1 MSEFLHL
8 FIIVIGLVVVVLDT
22 VIVVVVVVVFIWLF
36 LVASA
41 TFHWFLLA
49 VNGGNGIAG
58 YLLPLLGAIK
68 RKLYAI
74 YVSGYQK
81 QEKHFT
87 TTTTTTNTTTTITIA
102 IITATITATAPIQT
116 AIRFNNNTT
125 TRKLILAR
133 TTAAF

>member
-1 MSEFLHL
+1 MA
-8 FIIVIGLVVVVLDT
+8 
-22 VIVVVVVVVFIWLF
+22 F

-87 TTTTTTNTTTTITIA
+87 TTTTTTNTTTTTTIT